1 MTLRLVA
8 TLCPGSVEDA
18 EAPLTEPPAGVDY
31 LELRV
36 DHLARPVPEEVRRL
50 LGLARTVPVIV
61 TCRAADAGGRFEG
74 SAEDRLALLVAAAE
88 AGAELVDVEEELFT
102 QLPEGLPGRRLLSCH
117 LTRFVP
123 RLDALVR
130 RLQRHGADFLKLAVP
145 ADTPRALA
153 GLLELQQEFSGELA
167 VVTTG
172 RLAEAG
178 RVMAAG
184 RGATLA
190 YAALDDR
197 NPGHHDQPSL
207 ERLHDL
213 MQIHTVTPSTRF
225 FAVAGHP
232 IGHSLSPL
240 FHNGAFRA
248 VATNARFVVL
258 DVDKLALVMSQAEAL
273 RLDGLA
279 VTHPFK
285 TEALELA
292 DAVMPGARLTGAA
305 NTLRRTDAGWQA
317 RNTDWK
323 AAADLLPRLLREWS
337 RREQRPQWLAKAM
350 AALFR
355 GHRETHVDPSDGEPP
370 RVLVL
375 GAGGAARAVAV
386 ALFEEPLQLGIWSRR
401 RESAQALADQLATS
415 LSAQVVPDPESFP
428 ADMVVNAT
436 PAGMPGI
443 VPEGLLALGPEVF
456 REGGFAVDLT
466 YGGGTSPF
474 REAAEEA
481 GVPVI
486 GGEIFFALQARSQA
500 EVFNGAPLPRELARE
515 LAERCGAP
523 V

>member
-8 TLCPGSVEDA
+8 TLCPHSAEDA
-18 EAPLTEPPAGVDY
+18 EGPLTDPPPGVDY
-31 LELRV
+31 LELRL
-36 DHLARPVPEEVRRL
+36 DHLARAVPEEVVRL
-50 LGLARTVPVIV
+50 MRMSRTLPVIA
-61 TCRAADAGGRFEG
+61 TCRSEADGGRFAG
-74 SAEDRLALLVAAAE
+74 STEERLALLVAAAE
-88 AGAELVDVEEELFT
+88 AGADLIDVEEELFA
-102 QLPEGLPGRRLLSCH
+102 QLPENLPGRTLLSLH

-123 RLDALVR
+123 RLDALAR
-130 RLQRHGADFLKLAVP
+130 RLLRHGADFTKLAVP

-153 GLLELQQEFSGELA
+153 GLLALQEEFGDELA
-167 VVTTG
+167 VVPTG

-178 RVMAAG
+178 RVMSAG
-184 RGATLA
+184 RGATLT
-190 YAALDDR
+190 YAALDDN

-207 ERLHDL
+207 ERLHGL
-213 MQIHTVTPSTRF
+213 MQIGTVSGSTRF
-225 FAVAGHP
+225 FAVVGSP

-248 VATNARFVVL
+248 VATNARMVVL
-258 DVDKLALVMSQAEAL
+258 DVDKLSAVVQQAEAL

-285 TEALELA
+285 TEAIELA

-305 NTLRRTDAGWQA
+305 NTLRHSEAGWQA

-337 RREQRPQWLAKAM
+337 RREQKPEWLAKAM
-350 AALFR
+350 DALFR
-355 GHRETHVDPSDGEPP
+355 GHRETHVEPSDGEPL
-370 RVLVL
+370 RVLLL

-386 ALFEEPLQLGIWSRR
+386 ALYEEPVELGIWSRR

-415 LSAQVVPDPESFP
+415 LSAKVLPDPESFP

-436 PAGMPGI
+436 PAGMPGV

-466 YGGGTSPF
+466 YGGGASPF
-474 REAAEEA
+474 REAAHEA

-500 EVFNGAPLPRELARE
+500 AVFTGAPLPRDLARE
-515 LAERCGAP
+515 LAQRCGAP